1 MPRTCVGQ
9 LPIIQEEYDV
19 VPSRPL
25 DPTTDSLDSPRLRP
39 HCKVLHR
46 AELGNPEGEGVQL
59 SESVLGSNGAK
70 RVGDVSLTQTGA
82 EIDPSP
88 RDDTHID
95 TIVNLCYYTSVAVL
109 MSPLRLVS
117 NTLYIASL
125 FAWCS
130 SGI

>member
-25 DPTTDSLDSPRLRP
+25 DPKTERRTVNVSPQDQMEEEGSTNSS
-39 HCKVLHR
+39 KR
-46 AELGNPEGEGVQL
+46 AC
-59 SESVLGSNGAK
+59 ESVLGSNGAK
-70 RVGDVSLTQTGA
+70 QTSA
-82 EIDPSP
+82 EIDASP
-88 RDDTHID
+88 RDTHTD
-95 TIVNLCYYTSVAVL
+95 TIVNLCYYGSVAVL